1 MSSVNRTEKGWVG
14 VDNSLTNYNKAC
26 TGTILKTEYIEV
38 AEGSGKCQAM
48 CKDTSGC
55 TAYNYR
61 NTGGSSSLLQVPPGN
76 FGSFNLLGR
85 GFCSDDEKTGG
96 RRIGDWVYGKIQADA
111 EEECKANDQCKGYH
125 WNIQDNSYVLV
136 SHVGAQSGEDT
147 QKGELCY
154 QKPIAAEVMAAEH
167 EFREILDEE
176 LSSDSEDIVA
186 RSSLG

>member
-1 MSSVNRTEKGWVG
+1 
-14 VDNSLTNYNKAC
+14 
-26 TGTILKTEYIEV
+26 
-38 AEGSGKCQAM
+38 
-48 CKDTSGC
+48 
-55 TAYNYR
+55 
-61 NTGGSSSLLQVPPGN
+61 LQVPPGN

-96 RRIGDWVYGKIQADA
+96 RRIVDWVYGKIQADA

-186 RSSLG
+186 RSSLGEESNANLQNALEGSLERKGPVRRRRERRRRSRRRRSRRRRSRRRRSSECKLFTGGLI